1 MSVGGRG
8 QARRTFLRRVG
19 LVAAAL
25 VVLTLVF
32 LLTGHWLLGIITG
45 VLSVVAVWAY
55 FQART
60 VH

>member
-1 MSVGGRG
+1 
-8 QARRTFLRRVG
+8 VG